1 MSTDWILRRTGSKP
15 LNGDDVSTC
24 QNISFCD
31 TSEQNSGDDVAL
43 DADVDR
49 TDVMTWRVSPTRFA
63 EAGRRWSVA
72 RVRRVGARGQSG
84 RRSVWARAGMQDV
97 GYSPGF
103 QQWIRP
109 VVLYTMVC
117 SKTRLENFD
126 F

>member
-1 MSTDWILRRTGSKP
+1 VSEYQLLRHIGTK
-15 LNGDDVSTC
+15 L
-24 QNISFCD
+24 I
-31 TSEQNSGDDVAL
+31 DDVAGEVAG

-49 TDVMTWRVSPTRFA
+49 TAVLTWRVSPTRFA

-84 RRSVWARAGMQDV
+84 RRRVLARAGMQDV
-97 GYSPGF
+97 GSSPGL

>member
-1 MSTDWILRRTGSKP
+1 MSEYQLLRHIGTK
-15 LNGDDVSTC
+15 L
-24 QNISFCD
+24 I
-31 TSEQNSGDDVAL
+31 DDVAGDVAV

-49 TDVMTWRVSPTRFA
+49 TDVLTWWVSPTRFA

-72 RVRRVGARGQSG
+72 RVRRVCARGQSG
-84 RRSVWARAGMQDV
+84 RRSVGARAGMQDV
-97 GYSPGF
+97 GSSSGL

-117 SKTRLENFD
+117 SKTRVENFD

>member
-1 MSTDWILRRTGSKP
+1 VSEYQLLRHIGTK
-15 LNGDDVSTC
+15 L
-24 QNISFCD
+24 I
-31 TSEQNSGDDVAL
+31 DDVAG
-43 DADVDR
+43 DVAGDVDVDR
-49 TDVMTWRVSPTRFA
+49 TAVMTWRVSPTRFA

-72 RVRRVGARGQSG
+72 GVRRVGARGQSG
-84 RRSVWARAGMQDV
+84 RRRVLARAGMQDV
-97 GYSPGF
+97 GSSPGL

>member
-1 MSTDWILRRTGSKP
+1 MAG
-15 LNGDDVSTC
+15 
-24 QNISFCD
+24 
-31 TSEQNSGDDVAL
+31 DVAI

-84 RRSVWARAGMQDV
+84 RRSVGARAGMQDV
-97 GYSPGF
+97 GSSPGF
-103 QQWIRP
+103 QQWIFP

>member
-1 MSTDWILRRTGSKP
+1 
-15 LNGDDVSTC
+15 VAA
-24 QNISFCD
+24 
-31 TSEQNSGDDVAL
+31 DVAV
-43 DADVDR
+43 DAGADR

-63 EAGRRWSVA
+63 EAGRRWSVS

-84 RRSVWARAGMQDV
+84 RRRVLVRAGMKDV
-97 GYSPGF
+97 GSSTGL

-117 SKTRLENFD
+117 LKTRFENFD

>member
-1 MSTDWILRRTGSKP
+1 MSEYQLLRHIGTKLS
-15 LNGDDVSTC
+15 DDVS
-24 QNISFCD
+24 
-31 TSEQNSGDDVAL
+31 GDVAG

-49 TDVMTWRVSPTRFA
+49 TAVLMWRVSPTRFA
-63 EAGRRWSVA
+63 EAGRRWSVT

-84 RRSVWARAGMQDV
+84 RRRVWARAGMQDV
-97 GYSPGF
+97 GSSPGL

>member
-1 MSTDWILRRTGSKP
+1 MSEYQLLRHIGTKLR
-15 LNGDDVSTC
+15 DDVS
-24 QNISFCD
+24 
-31 TSEQNSGDDVAL
+31 GDVAG

-49 TDVMTWRVSPTRFA
+49 TAVMTWRVSPTRFA

-84 RRSVWARAGMQDV
+84 RRRVLARAGMQDV
-97 GYSPGF
+97 GSSPGL

>member
-1 MSTDWILRRTGSKP
+1 VSEYQLLRHIGTK
-15 LNGDDVSTC
+15 L
-24 QNISFCD
+24 I
-31 TSEQNSGDDVAL
+31 DDVAG
-43 DADVDR
+43 DVAGDVDGDR
-49 TDVMTWRVSPTRFA
+49 TAVLTWRVSPTRFA

-84 RRSVWARAGMQDV
+84 RRRVLARAGMQDV
-97 GYSPGF
+97 GSSPGL

-117 SKTRLENFD
+117 SKTHLKNFD